1 MLLSQTL
8 IMVLGSLKFIFPFGI
23 ETVLIGPDARLRAVK
38 KFRSSQSFFHS
49 GFPAGYRL
57 LIAATATGTASVIGT
72 TSVTGTASAHA
83 GHVRQ
88 EGVEAADTTLFLKF
102 FGSLKRTCDHV

>member
-8 IMVLGSLKFIFPFGI
+8 IVIPGSLKFIFPFGI

-38 KFRSSQSFFHS
+38 KFRSSQSFIHS

-57 LIAATATGTASVIGT
+57 LIAATATGTAS
-72 TSVTGTASAHA
+72 AA

-88 EGVEAADTTLFLKF
+88 EGVEAADTTLLFEF
-102 FGSLKRTCDHV
+102 FRILKRT

>member
-8 IMVLGSLKFIFPFGI
+8 IVIPGSLKFIFPFGI

-38 KFRSSQSFFHS
+38 KFRSSQSFIHS

-57 LIAATATGTASVIGT
+57 LIAATATAIASA
-72 TSVTGTASAHA
+72 TGTASAA

-88 EGVEAADTTLFLKF
+88 EGVEAADTTLLFEF
-102 FGSLKRTCDHV
+102 FRILKRT

>member
-8 IMVLGSLKFIFPFGI
+8 IMVPGSLKFIFPFGI

-38 KFRSSQSFFHS
+38 KFRSSQSFIHS

-57 LIAATATGTASVIGT
+57 LIAATAIASA
-72 TSVTGTASAHA
+72 TGTASAA

-88 EGVEAADTTLFLKF
+88 EGVEAADTTLLFEF
-102 FGSLKRTCDHV
+102 FRILKRT

>member
-72 TSVTGTASAHA
+72 ASAHA

>member
-1 MLLSQTL
+1 MLLSQTQ
-8 IMVLGSLKFIFPFGI
+8 IVIPGSLKFIFPFGI

-38 KFRSSQSFFHS
+38 KFRSSQSFIHS

-57 LIAATATGTASVIGT
+57 LIAATATATAIASA
-72 TSVTGTASAHA
+72 TGTASAA

-88 EGVEAADTTLFLKF
+88 EGVEAADTTLLFEF
-102 FGSLKRTCDHV
+102 FRILKRT